1 MRYLIVVI
9 TAVSLALAAGTA
21 FAVSSGKTLVF
32 KGSATGMVTF
42 DGAIHQKAVSSCKDC
57 HKEGLFPKMKQGA
70 VKITMKEINAG
81 KLCGVCHNG
90 KKAFDANSN
99 CERCHVKK

>member
-1 MRYLIVVI
+1 MRNMFVVI
-9 TAVSLALAAGTA
+9 TAMSLALLSGPA
-21 FAVSSGKTLVF
+21 FAVSAGKTLEF
-32 KGSATGMVTF
+32 KGSPTGVVKF

-57 HKEGLFPKMKQGA
+57 HKAGLFPKMKQGS
-70 VKITMKEINAG
+70 VKITMLDIYAG

-90 KKAFDANSN
+90 QKAFDAKGN